1 MYGREYNDKVFTLE
15 ASGGLINA
23 SLIMRDRETD
33 SYWSLMTSKVIAGEL
48 NGLTIEE
55 LPIGS
60 KSTWKEWVAKH
71 PKTKVLSVN
80 GNEDA
85 PFGYARYFSSEG
97 GFRGLEA
104 SNTRLATKEQIYAFH
119 YNDKPYAVAAK
130 KIEGGAV
137 FKVGEKQLFFFR
149 PNNAAMYQSS
159 VAVEG
164 DVFEQIDGVWTET
177 STGATL
183 DTENSRFSNTK
194 GKLPEALGGFDTFW
208 YNWSLT
214 NPYTTLLNP

>member
-1 MYGREYNDKVFTLE
+1 VYGREYNDQVFTLE

-48 NGLTIEE
+48 NGLAIEE
-55 LPIGS
+55 LPIGV
-60 KSTWKEWVAKH
+60 KSTWKEWFAKY
-71 PKTKVLSVN
+71 PDTKVLSVN

-104 SNTRLATKEQIYAFH
+104 VDNRLATKEQIYAFH
-119 YNDKPYAVAAK
+119 YNGKPYAVSAE
-130 KIEGGAV
+130 KIEGGIV
-137 FKVGEKQLFFFR
+137 FQIDKKQLFFFR
-149 PNNAAMYQSS
+149 PNNSAMYQSS

-164 DVFEQIDGVWTET
+164 DSFELVDGVWTEALTGAVLDVKNNRFT
-177 STGATL
+177 STNG
-183 DTENSRFSNTK
+183 E
-194 GKLPEALGGFDTFW
+194 LPNALGGFDTFW

-214 NPYTTLLNP
+214 NPETELLQP